1 MPLRVNE
8 HGLNAD
14 IHDNSDLLSNNYKV
28 FTSKFF
34 LLADSDT
41 SIFGLRG
48 LTIIAPLMLALVTLA
63 LWLSLTKTKSGVAM
77 RGAVENPSLAGVLG
91 INIERVYLVSW
102 WWFGWPS
109 MYCRSYSRFDSS
121 SHCTLTALYKLHL
134 LLYSLASSK
143 NFFARSSSSVK

>member
-102 WWFGWPS
+102 FLAGGLAGLR
-109 MYCRSYSRFDSS
+109 CIAV
-121 SHCTLTALYKLHL
+121 LILALIRQVI
-134 LLYSLASSK
+134 AP
-143 NFFARSSSSVK
+143 